1 MKTLSF
7 QDFCCQG
14 DEAAKLRLQIE
25 QNRLVHALLITGD
38 PGTGKRSLASLIAQ
52 SLMCRSEAGVPCGIC
67 SGCTLALSGEHP
79 DITIIEK
86 GIPLSA
92 DTAKGRSSIPV
103 DDIREM
109 IRIVSRYSFE
119 GGNRAVIIR
128 DAENMTVQAQNC
140 LLKILEEP
148 PAKTFF
154 ILTSSHPDQLLD
166 TVRSRCRP
174 LKLIPMDISR
184 IVSILTDSGVAPDT
198 ARKAADASSG
208 SIGYALC
215 LAGDDNYWKLSEEIM
230 NAFFRNTKRSDILS
244 LSTVWKDRKNEADML
259 FSILENRVR
268 ELLSYRLG
276 LRNGI
281 PSDYPERWQK
291 FSANALPDRFAFLLD
306 RISDARKQNSS
317 NVNFQAVIEQLLLV
331 FIGESDLWGK

>member
-7 QDFCCQG
+7 GDFCCQG
-14 DEAAKLRLQIE
+14 DEIKKLRLQIE

-52 SLMCRSEAGVPCGIC
+52 SLMCGAETGIPCGIC

-86 GIPLSA
+86 GVPLSA
-92 DTAKGRSSIPV
+92 ETARGKSSIPV

-154 ILTSSHPDQLLD
+154 LLTSSHPDQLLD

-174 LKLIPMDISR
+174 LKLIPMEVNR
-184 IVSILTDSGVAPDT
+184 IVRILTDSGVDPDT
-198 ARKAADASSG
+198 AKRAAAASSG
-208 SIGYALC
+208 SIGYA
-215 LAGDDNYWKLSEEIM
+215 
-230 NAFFRNTKRSDILS
+230 FFRNTRRSEILA
-244 LSTVWKDRKNEADML
+244 LSTAWKDRKSEADIL
-259 FSILENRVR
+259 FSILENHVR

-276 LRNGI
+276 FRSGI

-291 FSANALPDRFAFLLD
+291 FAANALPGRFSFLLD

-317 NVNFQAVIEQLLLV
+317 NVNFQAIIEQLLLV